1 MERMPDRLV
10 DQMDEHNAFICE
22 AMCKA
27 YHVPMV
33 EQSVV
38 HWMSHSQIDMFIF
51 MVTHID
57 DEEEALRFAEKRCKN
72 ICWQAGM
79 DSSDRRLSACFDG
92 RSGKRSIDRPR
103 LDKRFRKEAQVFRF
117 FLRET

>member
-51 MVTHID
+51 MVTHMD
-57 DEEEALRFAEKRCKN
+57 DEEEALRLRKRCK
-72 ICWQAGM
+72 ISAGRLVRTRQTVGCPHVLTEGREKKHR
-79 DSSDRRLSACFDG
+79 SSAFG
-92 RSGKRSIDRPR
+92 QK
-103 LDKRFRKEAQVFRF
+103 V
-117 FLRET
+117 